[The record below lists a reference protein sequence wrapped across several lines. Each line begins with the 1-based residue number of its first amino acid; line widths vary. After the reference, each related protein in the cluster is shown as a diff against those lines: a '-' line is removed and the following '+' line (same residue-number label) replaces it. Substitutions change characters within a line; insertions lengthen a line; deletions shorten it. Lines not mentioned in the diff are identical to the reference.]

1 MAPISPPQGHNVCR
15 VHNLTNL
22 FVVGEEPLTKPIKL
36 YKKRYRSSLPQGH
49 PRILR
54 IEEKLIIIM

>member
-15 VHNLTNL
+15 VHNQTNS
-22 FVVGEEPLTKPIKL
+22 FVVVVGPPTKPTKL
-36 YKKRYRSSLPQGH
+36 YKKRYRSSLPQGP